1 MGALQERLVIEVN
14 TEEVLVVDLNQETLS
29 QSQMRALLAQL
40 IEMNDCVVWK
50 DTRGIN
56 VSYRISK
63 RD

>member
-1 MGALQERLVIEVN
+1 MIEVN